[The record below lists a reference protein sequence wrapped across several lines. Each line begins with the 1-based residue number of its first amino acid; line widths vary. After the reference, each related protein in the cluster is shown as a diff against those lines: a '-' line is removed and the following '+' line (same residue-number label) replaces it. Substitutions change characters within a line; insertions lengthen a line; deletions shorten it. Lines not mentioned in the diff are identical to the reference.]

1 MTIPGLTRTDP
12 TIPKQILEAKLKLVD
27 QRRAEIESYLT
38 SVNPNLD
45 SYHNQEIR
53 AELSSLNIQ
62 RGEIQDILHPKAKP
76 RRSPELQK
84 LYQEQRQ
91 RDVEFLRH
99 AIRQEIE
106 NTEHAAQ
113 KEEAAGNHRSARL
126 HRSMI
131 PDIPEQVCKQYDKNP
146 VLLAEVLK

>member
-1 MTIPGLTRTDP
+1 MNIPGLSRTDP
-12 TIPKQILEAKLKLVD
+12 TTQKQILDAKLKLID

-45 SYHNQEIR
+45 SYHNQEIQAELTALNIER
-53 AELSSLNIQ
+53 AEI
-62 RGEIQDILHPKAKP
+62 EDILHPPAKP

-91 RDVEFLRH
+91 RDVEFLRQ

-113 KEEAAGNHRSARL
+113 KEEAAGNHRSAKL
-126 HRSMI
+126 HRLTI
-131 PDIPEQVCKQYDKNP
+131 PDIPEQVCKQYGKNP
-146 VLLAEVLK
+146 ALLAEVM